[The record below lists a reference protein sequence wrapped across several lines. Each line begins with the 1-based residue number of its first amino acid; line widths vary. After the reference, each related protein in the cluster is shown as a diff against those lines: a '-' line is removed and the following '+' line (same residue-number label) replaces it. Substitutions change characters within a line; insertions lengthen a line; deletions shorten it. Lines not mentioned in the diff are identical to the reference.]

1 MYAHAT
7 KKKNAV
13 DSKEYVQ
20 VTLKLMSKL
29 NKMHA
34 PIGSKTLVP
43 LKDIPFPLRNRLINE
58 RKMYEAYQS
67 LIDTRND
74 LIDIRAIVLEL
85 KTKIENEN
93 IKKEY
98 KLTLKK
104 RQAAFLPQPHVSSHE
119 MDMQHIQSYI
129 DTWNAEIKQ
138 AELKPINPHLW
149 NLPSIIWLL
158 ICLVVHGYGLFV
170 ADASRIQLEAS
181 SATTNLTTG
190 EAADGVAL
198 CRNATDWILVLS
210 CFFIATSSINIVL
223 YYVVYPFLESHS
235 DTSTY
240 RYYKKRYNELII
252 GVNMKVCLPL
262 HVLVLVPWLIYGFVL
277 FFNPLAGRCQNDVYN
292 DVYYYGFIYSIFP
305 GTVFVLLGFV
315 CFCVMVYKIIKESAS
330 GSLNRSSTLM
340 VVFIFVVG
348 FVSLYVWFFVH
359 VVQVGEKQLTQF
371 TLVLNN
377 RTGTATTTSIEL
389 AQTCAAGAQ
398 YLIDAGLTTLVY
410 SGILVVG
417 GMVVPFIAKS
427 LSVIEA
433 HTYEKIAP
441 DCMVFLLSGR
451 MVIELVFGILGGV
464 LFFNSD
470 RYACGAE
477 LFGFGLGVT
486 IVFIFSSVSTC
497 NQISAQQ
504 SKKKL

>member
-1 MYAHAT
+1 
-7 KKKNAV
+7 
-13 DSKEYVQ
+13 
-20 VTLKLMSKL
+20 
-29 NKMHA
+29 MHA

-181 SATTNLTTG
+181 SATTDLTTE

-210 CFFIATSSINIVL
+210 CFFIATSSINIV
-223 YYVVYPFLESHS
+223 
-235 DTSTY
+235 
-240 RYYKKRYNELII
+240 
-252 GVNMKVCLPL
+252 
-262 HVLVLVPWLIYGFVL
+262 
-277 FFNPLAGRCQNDVYN
+277 
-292 DVYYYGFIYSIFP
+292 
-305 GTVFVLLGFV
+305 
-315 CFCVMVYKIIKESAS
+315 
-330 GSLNRSSTLM
+330 SL
-340 VVFIFVVG
+340 
-348 FVSLYVWFFVH
+348 
-359 VVQVGEKQLTQF
+359 
-371 TLVLNN
+371 
-377 RTGTATTTSIEL
+377 
-389 AQTCAAGAQ
+389 
-398 YLIDAGLTTLVY
+398 
-410 SGILVVG
+410 
-417 GMVVPFIAKS
+417 
-427 LSVIEA
+427 
-433 HTYEKIAP
+433 
-441 DCMVFLLSGR
+441 
-451 MVIELVFGILGGV
+451 
-464 LFFNSD
+464 
-470 RYACGAE
+470 
-477 LFGFGLGVT
+477 
-486 IVFIFSSVSTC
+486 
-497 NQISAQQ
+497 
-504 SKKKL
+504 